1 MKLTL
6 LFNLLL
12 FKCSNQ
18 DILEV
23 DNELCIRTLNDK
35 GETLNLM
42 INSELMT
49 TDFSIT
55 ISRFVLR

>member
-6 LFNLLL
+6 LFNILL

-18 DILEV
+18 EILEV